1 MMQPHVAPNAE
12 RNEQRL
18 HVTAI
23 AMMDHEPPCRAT
35 GAASET
41 ITLKNQLAQA
51 AEPAQGV
58 ITAVIAEAAAA
69 LSL

>member
-1 MMQPHVAPNAE
+1 MMQPHVAANAE

-23 AMMDHEPPCRAT
+23 AMMDHEPACRAT

-41 ITLKNQLAQA
+41 ITLKDQLAQA
-51 AEPAQGV
+51 AEPAQGT
-58 ITAVIAEAAAA
+58 ITAVITQAAAA
-69 LSL
+69 ASL

>member
-1 MMQPHVAPNAE
+1 MKPHVTANAE

-23 AMMDHEPPCRAT
+23 AMMDHEPGICPAS
-35 GAASET
+35 AASET

-51 AEPAQGV
+51 AEPAQGM
-58 ITAVIAEAAAA
+58 ITAVIAETAAAA
-69 LSL
+69 IL

>member
-18 HVTAI
+18 QIAAI
-23 AMMDHEPPCRAT
+23 AMMDHEPACRAT

-51 AEPAQGV
+51 AEPAQGM

-69 LSL
+69 ATP